1 MPTQNTLN
9 QFIARVVSG
18 AHAEAIEEFY
28 TLNATM
34 QENQLEPRV
43 GRNALV
49 AHEKA
54 ALSRAASVVSTCV
67 APVFANGD
75 HVVIRWVFEFT
86 GLDGRKGRIEKLAW
100 PRWLNH
106 VGNRA
111 DCAGNVFLWPGAVQT
126 GLKAVLRRRLAILGH

>member
-34 QENQLEPRV
+34 QENQSAPRV
-43 GRNALV
+43 GRGVLV

-54 ALSRAASVVSTCV
+54 ALAKVASVVSTCV
-67 APVFANGD
+67 APVFVNGD

-86 GLDGRKGRIEKLAW
+86 GLDGRKSRIEELAW
-100 PRWLNH
+100 QRWE
-106 VGNRA
+106 GEQIA
-111 DCAGNVFLWPGAVQT
+111 QETFFYDPVQF
-126 GLKAVLRRRLAILGH
+126 KRV